1 VSRVAVAIDL
11 DAPPDAVWRVIEPI
25 EDHVRWMRDA
35 LAIRFT
41 GPQHRGVGTRAVV
54 ATKVGPFRLD
64 DAMTI
69 TEWSEGQA
77 MGVTHTGV
85 VTGTGRFTLAANGAG
100 GTRFTWEE
108 RLAFPW
114 WLGGPLGAA
123 IARPVLAAIWRRNLR
138 DLAGLVAQERRRSAP
153 PAP

>member
-1 VSRVAVAIDL
+1 VSRVAVAVDL
-11 DAPPDAVWRVIEPI
+11 DAPPEQVWRLIEPV

-35 LAIRFT
+35 RAIRFT
-41 GPQHRGVGTRAVV
+41 TPQRRGVGTRAVV
-54 ATKVGPFRLD
+54 ATKIGPFRLD

-69 TEWSEGQA
+69 TEWREGQA

-85 VTGTGRFTLAANGAG
+85 VTGHGRFTLEPNAAG

-114 WLGGPLGAA
+114 WLGGPVGAA
-123 IARPVLAAIWRRNLR
+123 IARPVLAVTWRRNLR
-138 DLAGLVAQERRRSAP
+138 DLARIVAEERRRSAP